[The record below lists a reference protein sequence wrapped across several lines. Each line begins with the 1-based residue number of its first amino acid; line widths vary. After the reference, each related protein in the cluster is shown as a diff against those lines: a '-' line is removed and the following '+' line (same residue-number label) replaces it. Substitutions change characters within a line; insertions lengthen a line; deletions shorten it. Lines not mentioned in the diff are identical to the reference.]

1 MVAVLLTLLVLLQ
14 FPADFG
20 SVAYATQ
27 KNEIRGTIS
36 VASNI
41 SHQDMQQ
48 YLDGFNKKYPGIEV
62 KYQSYSDYDNEVSKQ
77 IQGGDYP
84 DVLFVPGSV
93 PGAFTTGKNCRFCLQ
108 SWILITL
115 SLSMIRLDT
124 PQEMRRK
131 NFYRIR
137 CVWCLEHMS
146 LWRGLAEMSLY
157 SVYKTVIRRVFRHS
171 WINWSEACVR
181 HLHMAGVQCR
191 CPSVWVLCI

>member
-1 MVAVLLTLLVLLQ
+1 
-14 FPADFG
+14 
-20 SVAYATQ
+20 
-27 KNEIRGTIS
+27 
-36 VASNI
+36 
-41 SHQDMQQ
+41 MQQ

-124 PQEMRRK
+124 PEVIYALSDFLIMILSWLVKQSLRAFLFQE
-131 NFYRIR
+131 
-137 CVWCLEHMS
+137 
-146 LWRGLAEMSLY
+146 
-157 SVYKTVIRRVFRHS
+157 
-171 WINWSEACVR
+171 
-181 HLHMAGVQCR
+181 VQ
-191 CPSVWVLCI
+191 L

>member
-84 DVLFVPGSV
+84 DVLFVPG
-93 PGAFTTGKNCRFCLQ
+93 AFTTGKNCRFCLQ

-124 PQEMRRK
+124 PEEMRR
-131 NFYRIR
+131 
-137 CVWCLEHMS
+137 
-146 LWRGLAEMSLY
+146 
-157 SVYKTVIRRVFRHS
+157 
-171 WINWSEACVR
+171 
-181 HLHMAGVQCR
+181 
-191 CPSVWVLCI
+191 

>member
-1 MVAVLLTLLVLLQ
+1 MKKWKKKRVVAVFLTLLVLLQ

-20 SVAYATQ
+20 SVAHAAQ
-27 KNEIRGTIS
+27 KKEIRGTIS

-41 SHQDMQQ
+41 SQQDMQQ

-124 PQEMRRK
+124 PEEMRR
-131 NFYRIR
+131 
-137 CVWCLEHMS
+137 
-146 LWRGLAEMSLY
+146 
-157 SVYKTVIRRVFRHS
+157 
-171 WINWSEACVR
+171 
-181 HLHMAGVQCR
+181 
-191 CPSVWVLCI
+191 

>member
-1 MVAVLLTLLVLLQ
+1 MKKWKKKRVVAVLLTLLVLLQ

-20 SVAYATQ
+20 SVAHAAQ

-41 SHQDMQQ
+41 SQQDMQQ

-84 DVLFVPGSV
+84 DVLFVPGSM

-115 SLSMIRLDT
+115 SLSMICLDT
-124 PQEMRRK
+124 PEEMRR
-131 NFYRIR
+131 
-137 CVWCLEHMS
+137 
-146 LWRGLAEMSLY
+146 
-157 SVYKTVIRRVFRHS
+157 
-171 WINWSEACVR
+171 
-181 HLHMAGVQCR
+181 
-191 CPSVWVLCI
+191 